1 MKKDFELEFYKSEV
15 KRLELELEF
24 EKANKQLPDE
34 MKNDIQEIVDL
45 ASEMRNLLSECRYE
59 QINMN
64 LAKRIDY
71 VLQKAAYMD

>member
-1 MKKDFELEFYKSEV
+1 MKTDYELEFYKSEV
-15 KRLELELEF
+15 KRLELELEI
-24 EKANKQLPDE
+24 EKANKQFPDS
-34 MKNDIQEIVDL
+34 MKNEIQEIVDL

-71 VLQKAAYMD
+71 VLKKAAYMD